1 MAGVSTDKSK
11 GKVQVFDSEEE
22 LAVSLAK
29 YVSDLSE
36 KICQQRTAF
45 TVVVSGGSLIKS
57 LRLYTIRYL
66 LFCHFNRFVDI
77 VLTIYLLFV

>member
-1 MAGVSTDKSK
+1 MAGVSTDKSN

-29 YVSDLSE
+29 YVSYLSE
-36 KICQQRTAF
+36 KVCQQRTSF

-57 LRLYTIRYL
+57 LRLYTISYL
-66 LFCHFNRFVDI
+66 PFYHFNRLVD
-77 VLTIYLLFV
+77 VALGIYFLFV